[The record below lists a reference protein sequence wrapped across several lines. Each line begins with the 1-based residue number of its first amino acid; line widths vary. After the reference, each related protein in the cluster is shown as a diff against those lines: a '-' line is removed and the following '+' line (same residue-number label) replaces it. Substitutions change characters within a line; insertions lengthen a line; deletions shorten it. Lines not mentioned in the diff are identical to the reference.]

1 MQGRPMTSTGS
12 FLLLPLPARAKL
24 LAAGALFLALPAAAH
39 EFTAGALTIGHPY
52 VIETPAGARSAAG
65 YFSVTNGG
73 TDDDVLEAVQV
84 EGVEAELHRTE
95 TGADGVSR
103 MLPVDDLAIPAGG
116 TVTLEPRGLHVM
128 FMGLTQPWTA
138 GEKVGGMLFFE
149 RAGEVPVEFV
159 VEPRGARPADGMQ
172 DMHGMHDMPG
182 MQNTQGM
189 HGMHGTQP

>member
-39 EFTAGALTIGHPY
+39 EFTAGDLTVGHPY

-116 TVTLEPRGLHVM
+116 
-128 FMGLTQPWTA
+128 
-138 GEKVGGMLFFE
+138 MLFFE

-182 MQNTQGM
+182 MQNTHGM